1 MFGRNGRS
9 VATCSHRT
17 RRGLGPIDAKVELP
31 PATSAAATVFRGRPL
46 TLPDDGQT
54 CAVKHEMDALV
65 GRDRS
70 QTAPQMLTAPGERRI
85 VGGGKVEAHHPEQGV
100 QEPFGLTQRE
110 MVEESQG
117 QGGLDGEIRVAPLP
131 THDAALPVACP
142 ACSGEVHGTHVVSQY
157 QEDLPVVRP
166 VIREFRVHV
175 GACAT
180 CGRRVQ
186 GRHPRQT
193 SDALGAAAVQIGPEA
208 VALVVVLHTG
218 FGLPLA
224 HVVTLLRDRFGI
236 RVPRG
241 ALGPVCARMATR
253 APPTYEALCAQGRGS
268 PVVSPDE
275 TGWKVAGTL
284 HWLWAVATADPTVY
298 AIRPGRGF
306 VDAATILGKDFA
318 GVLARDG
325 WAPYRRVGHADHQT
339 CGAHLLRRCRLLQ
352 LDHPRSPFA
361 ARVQQRL
368 QQALALRD
376 RYAAGDIS
384 PHGLASARGR
394 LLTQTLDLLTTT
406 RSTIPAVQRF
416 AAHLTVEA
424 SALFTFLGDPAIDAT
439 NWRAEHAL
447 RPAVVMRKVCGGNRS
462 VRGAQ
467 TQQVL
472 TSVLRTTHQ
481 RGLDPA
487 RLLATILRAPTP
499 SVPPSLQA
507 PPP

>member
-1 MFGRNGRS
+1 MPEVRTPPTPDARDTLIKRQHEEIARLRDALTRAEHERDRLKRRNERLGDQLDAARRAGFRQAAPFAKPHRQGTGRPPG
-9 VATCSHRT
+9 
-17 RRGLGPIDAKVELP
+17 RRGG
-31 PATSAAATVFRGRPL
+31 AAYGRHGKRPV
-46 TLPDDGQT
+46 P
-54 CAVKHEMDALV
+54 
-65 GRDRS
+65 
-70 QTAPQMLTAPGERRI
+70 RRI
-85 VGGGKVEAHHPEQGV
+85 DE
-100 QEPFGLTQRE
+100 
-110 MVEESQG
+110 
-117 QGGLDGEIRVAPLP
+117 

-166 VIREFRVHV
+166 VIRECRVHV

-186 GRHPRQT
+186 GRHPLQT

-241 ALGPVCARMATR
+241 ALVQVCARMATR
-253 APPTYEALCAQGRGS
+253 ATPTYEALCAQVRGS

-284 HWLWAVATADPTVY
+284 HWLWAFATADTTVY

-325 WAPYRRVGHADHQT
+325 WAPYRRFGHADHQT
-339 CGAHLLRRCRLLQ
+339 CVAHLLRRCRLLQ

-368 QQALALRD
+368 QQALD
-376 RYAAGDIS
+376 D
-384 PHGLASARGR
+384 
-394 LLTQTLDLLTTT
+394 
-406 RSTIPAVQRF
+406 
-416 AAHLTVEA
+416 
-424 SALFTFLGDPAIDAT
+424 
-439 NWRAEHAL
+439 
-447 RPAVVMRKVCGGNRS
+447 
-462 VRGAQ
+462 
-467 TQQVL
+467 
-472 TSVLRTTHQ
+472 
-481 RGLDPA
+481 
-487 RLLATILRAPTP
+487 
-499 SVPPSLQA
+499 
-507 PPP
+507 